1 MNISNPGTTQRLFL
15 DKRARGAGM
24 GRPLGALKGRTA
36 QANEFAR
43 WLRKI
48 TAGVTVRALEEDF
61 PYAKSSWSGF
71 RDGSRLPPADLIE
84 QAVARYLPEP
94 IMRKRQLEH
103 GLNLLAAAQEAAK
116 DLQGQ
121 ASDPRA
127 DLSMTLAAHR
137 RVDPTTAALLRL
149 DDARLRQIDAMQKLA
164 ASERRREELE
174 AMVSVLEQRITIL
187 ESEREQAR
195 EESRAEL
202 QRELQMSLEYRRQA
216 DEKLRHA
223 RRAEERA
230 HQLRLAAEKQ
240 VARERVAVLHVDRD
254 KAADTVLP
262 PPPPGSAA
270 DELQL
275 PPLHHF
281 RELLE
286 VAQEQL
292 EVQDGELDELGAQL
306 DTPAARPSRD
316 ESDAT
321 HIVWGHVVD
330 ATADTGDVPAHTLNN
345 QGKPLTSLD
354 GAGAAAQIEPAPHV
368 AALAKSVVAGPIS
381 PSHELVG
388 DLGTVRTPDALSKV
402 LSRLLRRT
410 GVGSI
415 GQLTDRMPVTMRDE
429 VFRASVGRWVDGDD
443 LPDSWPHLQ
452 TLVGLMGATDDEIVA
467 FRQAYDR
474 IIDDR
479 STGWAGAKGDLADL
493 TPLTRGLH
501 RILRGHR
508 TARARTGEWIITGAT
523 PLIVAAVTT
532 AYSSALRAPHPV
544 SLTMLIG
551 YGTVLLAVCLFL
563 LFVTARVAALCAGPG
578 RPRPQKRFSA
588 AALAV
593 GALAVPGGLTL
604 PWLVESDVPGRWFA
618 HLIGLV

>member
-1 MNISNPGTTQRLFL
+1 
-15 DKRARGAGM
+15 M

-84 QAVARYLPEP
+84 QAVARYLHEP

-103 GLNLLAAAQEAAK
+103 GLDLLAAAQQAAK
-116 DLQGQ
+116 DLEGQ
-121 ASDPRA
+121 TSDPRA
-127 DLSMTLAAHR
+127 ELSVTLAAHR
-137 RVDPTTAALLRL
+137 RLDPTTAALLRL

-187 ESEREQAR
+187 ESEREQDR
-195 EESRAEL
+195 EETRAEL

-230 HQLRLAAEKQ
+230 RQLRLAAEKQ
-240 VARERVAVLHVDRD
+240 VARERVALLHVDRD
-254 KAADTVLP
+254 NAADTALP
-262 PPPPGSAA
+262 PPPPGSVAE
-270 DELQL
+270 ELQL

-281 RELLE
+281 RELLD

-292 EVQDGELDELGAQL
+292 EAQDGELDELGAQL
-306 DTPAARPSRD
+306 DTPAQPSHD
-316 ESDAT
+316 EAGAT
-321 HIVWGHVVD
+321 HIVWGHIVD
-330 ATADTGDVPAHTLNN
+330 ATTDTGDVPAHALDIP
-345 QGKPLTSLD
+345 GKPLTSAD
-354 GAGAAAQIEPAPHV
+354 DARGAAQIEPAPHV
-368 AALAKSVVAGPIS
+368 AALANSVEAGPIS

-415 GQLTDRMPVTMRDE
+415 GQLTDRMPATMKDE

-443 LPDSWPHLQ
+443 LPDSWPHLE
-452 TLVGLMGATDDEIVA
+452 TLVGLMGATDDEITA

-479 STGWAGAKGDLADL
+479 STRWAASMGDLADL
-493 TPLTRGLH
+493 TPLTRSLH
-501 RILRGHR
+501 RILRGRR
-508 TARARTGEWIITGAT
+508 TT
-523 PLIVAAVTT
+523 PCQSPRSVETIYAA
-532 AYSSALRAPHPV
+532 SPS
-544 SLTMLIG
+544 
-551 YGTVLLAVCLFL
+551 
-563 LFVTARVAALCAGPG
+563 ARVA
-578 RPRPQKRFSA
+578 R
-588 AALAV
+588 
-593 GALAVPGGLTL
+593 
-604 PWLVESDVPGRWFA
+604 
-618 HLIGLV
+618 